1 MKLKAV
7 HIKNFRCY
15 KDISV
20 DFDDLTTFI
29 GKNDIGKSTIL
40 EALEIYFNNELVKID
55 QGDLNKDAQKSGDN
69 LVEITCDFCDLPSEL
84 KEDPEDKNGLRLQD
98 EYLTL
103 DVDGQQILR
112 FKKVYDCSKIRI
124 SPKEI
129 FVAKHPTAEGF
140 DNLLTLKE
148 SELQALVRELH
159 INVPLKGNAAM
170 RKAIWESATDL
181 KLQVTD
187 VEASSSILELIKAHL
202 PYYALFQSD
211 RGSYDSDGEVQSP
224 MRFAVQQAFKEVQP
238 QLDAIEKQ
246 IRQKV
251 EEITGDTLK
260 ALKDMGINLTSE
272 LNPDFSLPTAAKLG
286 SLFPVSIKT
295 ENGIDLNRHGTGL
308 RRIVLV
314 GFFKAEAQRRLL
326 EEEKSNIIYAVEEP
340 ETSQHPN
347 NQKILINAL
356 KDLAESENCQVILT
370 THSPGLA
377 GELPVDCLRFIDRD
391 SNGMPT
397 ITRARQG
404 NKDAKNGEGKEI
416 LSLIADALGIYA
428 KPGVKV
434 VLCVEGPTDVVA
446 MRAFSRCLREKYP
459 EVVDLDNDPRI
470 MIVPL
475 GGGTLKFWVDRRYL
489 KNLNCP
495 EVHIYDSDVGH
506 YQKSIDRV
514 IARGDGSWGT
524 LTHKYEIENYLHSKA
539 IEAHFKGIVVDT
551 DADDVPKQ
559 FADACK
565 KIYKRDVKA
574 KQELSKVFEIDM
586 TYDLLAERDPE
597 GEVKGWFDRIKALLD

>member
-15 KDISV
+15 RDISV
-20 DFDDLTTFI
+20 DFDDLTAFI

-40 EALEIYFNNELVKID
+40 EALEIYFNNDLVKID

-69 LVEITCDFCDLPSEL
+69 MVQITCDFCDLPSGLVLDSGEL
-84 KEDPEDKNGLRLQD
+84 TNLAQEHLTFDDDLLRL
-98 EYLTL
+98 
-103 DVDGQQILR
+103 
-112 FKKVYDCSKIRI
+112 KKTYDCSKSKIV
-124 SPKEI
+124 PKVFI
-129 FVAKHPTAEGF
+129 VAMHPAAKGF
-140 DNLLTLKE
+140 DNLLALKE
-148 SELQALVRELH
+148 SDLQALVKDRQ
-159 INVPLKGNAAM
+159 IQSPLKGNPAM
-170 RKAIWESATDL
+170 RKAIWESAPDLNLQETEIEMGAERQKQL
-181 KLQVTD
+181 KLY
-187 VEASSSILELIKAHL
+187 L

-211 RGSYDSDGEVQSP
+211 RGSHDSDGEVQSP

-246 IRQKV
+246 IRQKI

-314 GFFKAEAQRRLL
+314 GFFKAESQRRLL
-326 EEEKSNIIYAVEEP
+326 EEAKSNIIYAVEEP

-347 NQKILINAL
+347 NQKILINAF

-377 GELPVDCLRFIDRD
+377 GELPADCLRFIDRNQ
-391 SNGMPT
+391 NGMPT
-397 ITRARQG
+397 ITRAKDG
-404 NKDAKNGEGKEI
+404 NEDVKDAGGKEI
-416 LSLIADALGIYA
+416 LSLIAETLGFYA

-446 MRAFSRCLREKYP
+446 MKALSRCLRERYP
-459 EVVDLDNDPRI
+459 QVVDLEHDPRV

-475 GGGTLKFWVDRRYL
+475 GGGTLKYWVDSRYL
-489 KNLNCP
+489 KNIRCP
-495 EVHIYDSDVGH
+495 EVHIYDCDVKH
-506 YQKSIDRV
+506 YQKSIDQ
-514 IARGDGSWGT
+514 INARADGSWGT
-524 LTHKYEIENYLHSKA
+524 LTHKYEIENYLHGKA
-539 IEAHFKGIVVDT
+539 IEECFKAG
-551 DADDVPKQ
+551 
-559 FADACK
+559 
-565 KIYKRDVKA
+565 
-574 KQELSKVFEIDM
+574 
-586 TYDLLAERDPE
+586 
-597 GEVKGWFDRIKALLD
+597 